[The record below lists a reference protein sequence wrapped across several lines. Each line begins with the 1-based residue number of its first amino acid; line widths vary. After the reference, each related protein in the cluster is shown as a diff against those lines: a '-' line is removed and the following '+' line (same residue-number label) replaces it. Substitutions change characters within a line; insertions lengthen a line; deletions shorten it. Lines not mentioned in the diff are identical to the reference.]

1 MEEILLMPALGLHG
15 CYDSFKLHVAWFL
28 TLVLL
33 RSTIHHCGPPKTR
46 TLLRVVFTSLKGLY
60 VLQLLHAPKFQT
72 YHGVL
77 ITFAFWQFSL
87 FRLHRLKTGPHIVT
101 WCQAEP
107 ADTHIQLAA
116 CFTTGLQNCQ
126 VSSTTGW
133 GTIVSQVVEHNSNF
147 AKVYGGWSQGV
158 AGIIDQLIT
167 GEHPPCNEVWYQVN
181 LVCHQQTKLHHTA
194 TEYSV
199 EPSSKR

>member
-1 MEEILLMPALGLHG
+1 MDVMIRSSYTWHDFLHWSCCVQPSTTVAPQNAYIAAGGLH
-15 CYDSFKLHVAWFL
+15 F
-28 TLVLL
+28 
-33 RSTIHHCGPPKTR
+33 PQ
-46 TLLRVVFTSLKGLY
+46 GLY

-87 FRLHRLKTGPHIVT
+87 FRLHRLKMGPHIVT

-116 CFTTGLQNCQ
+116 CFTTGLRNCQ

-133 GTIVSQVVEHNSNF
+133 DTIASQVVEHNSNF
-147 AKVYGGWSQGV
+147 TKVYGGWSQGV

-167 GEHPPCNEVWYQVN
+167 GEHPPV
-181 LVCHQQTKLHHTA
+181 TKFGIKSIWSAINKRNFTTLLLSTA
-194 TEYSV
+194 
-199 EPSSKR
+199 